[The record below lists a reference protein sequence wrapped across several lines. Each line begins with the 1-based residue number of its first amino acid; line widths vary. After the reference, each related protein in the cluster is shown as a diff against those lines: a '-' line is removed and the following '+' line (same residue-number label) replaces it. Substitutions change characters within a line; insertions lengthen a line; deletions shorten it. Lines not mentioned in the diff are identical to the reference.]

1 MVGAGAR
8 GTAIRPTVFFPGRKR
23 RMPGIRR
30 RRFPVVLAASIAA
43 LALSARVG
51 ASTWALD
58 PNATRVE
65 FSVRNLSVAYVHGGF
80 HLASG
85 TVQLNDDDV
94 SRSTIVAVI
103 DAASIDTDEPKR
115 DAHLRS
121 ADFLNVDRYP
131 TVAFRSTR
139 IERTGD
145 YQWTVTGQLTVRGTT
160 REVVLHVQ
168 SATIKDDRA
177 SAHASTTIE
186 RSDFGITY
194 SGFAVGKEVAITIDA
209 IGIRVPADA
218 PP

>member
-1 MVGAGAR
+1 M
-8 GTAIRPTVFFPGRKR
+8 P
-23 RMPGIRR
+23 RMRR
-30 RRFPVVLAASIAA
+30 RRVPVVLAGSIAA
-43 LALSARVG
+43 LALSARAG

-58 PNATRVE
+58 PTATRVE
-65 FSVRNLSVAYVHGGF
+65 FSVRNLSVAYVRGGF

-85 TVQLNDDDV
+85 TVQLNDEDV
-94 SRSTIVAVI
+94 SRSTIEAVI
-103 DAASIDTDEPKR
+103 DATSIDTDEPKR

-145 YQWTVTGQLTVRGTT
+145 DRWTVAGQLTLRGTT
-160 REVVLHVQ
+160 REVVLNVQ
-168 SATIKDDRA
+168 SATINGNRA

-194 SGFAVGKEVAITIDA
+194 SGFAVGKDVAITIDA
-209 IGIRVPADA
+209 IGMKVPADG
-218 PP
+218 PLR